1 MKILFELFYIF
12 ARIGLFTFGG
22 GYAMISIIE
31 DICVERKKWISH
43 EEMMNMTVIA
53 ESTPGPIAINCAT
66 YVGYK
71 LAGFWG
77 ATVATFGMVL
87 PSFVVI
93 FAISKF
99 LDNFLEITL
108 IAHAFYGIKI
118 AVGILIFDAA
128 ITMIKK
134 MKKKVLPRMITAY
147 SFVVMMLVNIFSWSF
162 SSINL
167 MLAAGILSL
176 MIFTVQ
182 KISKEKGGAGK

>member
-1 MKILFELFYIF
+1 MNILWELFYIF
-12 ARIGLFTFGG
+12 AKIGLFTFGG

-31 DICVERKKWISH
+31 EACVERKKWITH

-71 LAGFWG
+71 LAGFVG
-77 ATVATFGMVL
+77 AAVATFGMVL

-93 FAISKF
+93 FAISHF
-99 LDNFLEITL
+99 LDNFLEIAL
-108 IAHAFYGIKI
+108 IANAFWGIKI

-128 ITMIKK
+128 ITMIRKMQKK
-134 MKKKVLPRMITAY
+134 ILPRMIMVCA
-147 SFVVMMLVNIFSWSF
+147 FVVMMLINIFSWSF

-167 MLAAGILSL
+167 MLIAGILSL
-176 MIFTVQ
+176 IIFAVQ
-182 KISKEKGGAGK
+182 KASDRKGGASE